1 METLITGILAHVDA
15 GKTTL
20 SEALLYQSGAIRKF
34 GRVDSKESFLDNFSI
49 ERERGITVFS
59 KEAILNHKITLIDT
73 PGHVDFSAEMERSLQ
88 VLDAAILLIN
98 AGDGIQSHTKT
109 LWQLLKK
116 HKIPTLIFVN
126 KMDMPDRNPTLILE
140 QLQNQFSKNI
150 LDFSKATKEEIASC
164 DEILLEEYFETNDIS
179 LSNIQK
185 AISNQKIFPCLFGSA
200 LKLEGIENLIKT
212 LEEYFVPGQ
221 VKNQFSATVYKIS
234 RDKQNNRLTHLKI
247 NGGILKVKDN
257 LGEEKVNEIRL
268 YSGEKYESV
277 KEVLAGNICTVT
289 GLKNSKAGMTFGESE
304 NQFDFSIEGVLI
316 YSVILPPTLDL
327 PKALAIFRELEDEL
341 PEIKVSFS
349 EENKEIKVV
358 LMGEIQTQIIQ
369 QLVKNR
375 YGIDI
380 SFGDG
385 KIAYKETL
393 ESPVIGVGH
402 YEPLRHYAEV
412 HLQLSPLPLGS
423 GLRFISKLS
432 VDELDTNWQRLI
444 LTHLKEKTHIG
455 VLTGS
460 PITDMEIKVL
470 AGRAHL
476 KHTEGGD
483 FRQSTYRAIR
493 HGLMQGKSILLE
505 PIYSFNISVP
515 DLCIGRVMNDIE
527 KMKGNC
533 TLDNSKDGFSTLSGK
548 SFATSRFI
556 RLKMNGKI

>member
-1 METLITGILAHVDA
+1 
-15 GKTTL
+15 
-20 SEALLYQSGAIRKF
+20 
-34 GRVDSKESFLDNFSI
+34 
-49 ERERGITVFS
+49 
-59 KEAILNHKITLIDT
+59 
-73 PGHVDFSAEMERSLQ
+73 
-88 VLDAAILLIN
+88 
-98 AGDGIQSHTKT
+98 
-109 LWQLLKK
+109 
-116 HKIPTLIFVN
+116 
-126 KMDMPDRNPTLILE
+126 MDMPDRNPALILE
-140 QLQNQFSKNI
+140 ELQNQFSGNI
-150 LDFSKATKEEIASC
+150 LNFSIATKEEIASC
-164 DEILLEEYFETNDIS
+164 DEILLEEYLETNDIS
-179 LSNIQK
+179 ISNIQK
-185 AISNQKIFPCLFGSA
+185 AISNRKIFPCLFGSA

-257 LGEEKVNEIRL
+257 LGEEKINEIRL
-268 YSGEKYESV
+268 YSGEKFESV
-277 KEVLAGNICTVT
+277 KEVKAGNICTVT
-289 GLKNSKAGMTFGESE
+289 GLKNSKAGMIFGESE

-316 YSVILPPTLDL
+316 YSVILPPTLDV
-327 PKALAIFRELEDEL
+327 PKALGIFRELEDEL
-341 PEIKVSFS
+341 PEIKVTFS

-412 HLQLSPLPLGS
+412 HLQLNPLSLGS
-423 GLRFISKLS
+423 GLRFVSKLS

-444 LTHLKEKTHIG
+444 LTHLKEKPHIG

-460 PITDMEIKVL
+460 PITDMEIKVV

-493 HGLMQGKSILLE
+493 HGLMMGKSILLE

-527 KMKGNC
+527 KMKGTC

-548 SFATSRFI
+548 VPVSTMKNYINELRVFTKGQGTMTLTHAGYEKCHNQEEVVAEI
-556 RLKMNGKI
+556 NYNPNGDLENPASSVFCVKGAGFVVPWEEVNQYKHIK